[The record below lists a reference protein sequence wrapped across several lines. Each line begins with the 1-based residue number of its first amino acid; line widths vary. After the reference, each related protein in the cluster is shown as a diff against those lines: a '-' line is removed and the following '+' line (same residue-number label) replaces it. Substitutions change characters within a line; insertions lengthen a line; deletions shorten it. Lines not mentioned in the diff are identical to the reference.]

1 MKKSQI
7 AVDTLIGLAILAVA
21 VAIVG
26 IVVYPEVK
34 DLFEKEGAKGA
45 CEWSLVV
52 HSLTKLSDFSL
63 VPAECR
69 AHRFEI
75 SLDDLEKY
83 HFTARKRIK
92 IYQDNPE
99 KYGRILQFFDNPEDP
114 NQLNEWVLNM
124 FVAKEMQ
131 DCWEKVFK
139 GRLPLFDKWWELYTW
154 DWEKVTSGETEDY
167 ISTFIL
173 DFKKPP
179 VNCIICSRIRFSDD
193 LIQAFGSRNH
203 IDSLSVWLK
212 YNYPITGGKSYYEIL
227 TEGQSEIKGLFAPE
241 FEYSIDKPL
250 AVLYEKIYYYYGGEY
265 GPEAWLDRAF
275 KAITGGKE
283 GTYELNYLKIVP
295 YTQEDIIVPKKEDG
309 SGGEGCTFILD

>member
-26 IVVYPEVK
+26 VLVYPEVK
-34 DLFEKEGAKGA
+34 DLFETESTKGA

-69 AHRFEI
+69 AHRLEI

-92 IYQDNPE
+92 IYKENPE
-99 KYGRILQFFDNPEDP
+99 KYGPVLQFFDNPDDS

-139 GRLPLFDKWWELYTW
+139 GRLPLFDKWWNLY
-154 DWEKVTSGETEDY
+154 DWGWSDAKLGEQKDY
-167 ISTFIL
+167 IDAVIGK
-173 DFKKPP
+173 FKGPP
-179 VNCIICSRIRFSDD
+179 VNCILCSRIRFSDD
-193 LIQAFGSRNH
+193 LTEAFGSRVN
-203 IDSLSVWLK
+203 IDSLDVWLK
-212 YNYPITGGKSYYEIL
+212 NNYPIAGGRSYYEIL
-227 TEGQSEIKGLFAPE
+227 TDGQSEIKGLFAPA

-250 AVLYEKIYYYYGGEY
+250 AVLYEKIYYYHGA
-265 GPEAWLDRAF
+265 EAWLDKAF
-275 KAITGGKE
+275 KTIAGGEK

-295 YTQEDIIVPKKEDG
+295 YTQEDIIMPKKQDG
-309 SGGEGCTFILD
+309 SGGEGCTFLLD